1 MATAENLILINK
13 ALETRDYLPGDFDK
27 KTFVDVQKWLMEKY
41 PDRIIESLR
50 AAGAE
55 PSLDRT
61 TFKFE
66 YIDPAGQRLPL
77 GLEMTVGEAKKLT
90 KEVFWLAEPYGG

>member
-1 MATAENLILINK
+1 MGTTENLILINR
-13 ALETRDYLPGDFDK
+13 ALNTRDYLPGDFDK
-27 KTFVDVQKWLMEKY
+27 KTFADVEKWLKEKY
-41 PDRIIESLR
+41 PDQIIESLR

-55 PSLDRT
+55 PSLERT

-66 YIDPAGQRLPL
+66 YVDSAGQQVPL
-77 GLEMTVGEAKKLT
+77 GPEITVGETKKLT